1 MEIRCI
7 PFTGS
12 RWLSVVLILVLLSWA
27 GISGAAATVDDQ
39 LMEASKRGDMRLVK
53 TILEKGADVNAV
65 DKGGATALIYAADGG
80 HVKVVGLL
88 LEKGADVNAKNK
100 GGWTALMWAATGSS
114 SRRTEMV
121 KLLIAKGADVNAKD
135 QTGATALM
143 GSSRQGNLRAV
154 KLLVEKGADVNA
166 KDRGGASALIE
177 ASTNGHLDI
186 VKLLL
191 EKGADV
197 NAKDNEGK
205 TPLMWAS
212 EKGHSKVANL
222 LKGHSAAPSGSP
234 DRTIDTN
241 LLDTW
246 ELLYQVNERGD
257 EERPMEGKRTLMEFT
272 DKGQLIFNRVDKDNP
287 DKMKTRTGK
296 YALDKNVI
304 NITDDVGNTVHW
316 PYQISGDTLVI
327 DMPEKKIKLYWR
339 RFR

>member
-1 MEIRCI
+1 LETRHI

-12 RWLSVVLILVLLSWA
+12 PWLSVVLIFVMLSWA

-53 TILEKGADVNAV
+53 TTLEKGAAVNAV
-65 DKGGATALIYAADGG
+65 DKGGATALIHAADRG

-88 LEKGADVNAKNK
+88 LEKGADVNAKDK

-121 KLLIAKGADVNAKD
+121 KLLIAKGAEVNAKD

-143 GSSRQGNLRAV
+143 GCSRQGNLRAV
-154 KLLVEKGADVNA
+154 KLLLEKGTDVNA
-166 KDRGGASALIE
+166 KDREGASALIE

-205 TPLMWAS
+205 TPLMRAS

-222 LKGHSAAPSGSP
+222 LEGHRAAPPGSP
-234 DRTIDTN
+234 DRTIEAN

-246 ELLYQVNERGD
+246 ELLSQVD
-257 EERPMEGKRTLMEFT
+257 ENGNQERPKEGTRTLMEFT
-272 DKGQLIFNRVDKDNP
+272 DKGQLILSRVDKDNS

-296 YALDKNVI
+296 YALDRNVI
-304 NITDDVGNTVHW
+304 SITDDVGNTVRW
-316 PYQISGDTLVI
+316 PYQISGDTIVI
-327 DMPEKKIKLYWR
+327 DMPEVKKKFYWG